1 MRAHALRLL
10 AISTAG
16 MTLLTANVAAR
27 HELDDGQPP
36 VVSVSSVAPGGAA
49 DLAGVRTGDR
59 ILSWG
64 EASIETEEE
73 LQELLRSY
81 RPGDRVDLTLEREG
95 ERLELPLVFG
105 ERDNGEVSLGISLV
119 MGSAEGAAG
128 RADGLTAEECAFWIE
143 STYGVAEIAAELD
156 LDLKPEVETNRACV
170 DRDTQ
175 RMAEPIPLGWCDN
188 VFKIHCSG
196 LDLLTEIGE
205 ALVERCA
212 SMLSADLEID
222 VSLSPAWSNCA
233 AQKVFDRYSRGGE
246 TTDVTACRQI
256 LVEECGAEIDG

>member
-1 MRAHALRLL
+1 MCAHALRLL
-10 AISTAG
+10 AVSTAG
-16 MTLLTANVAAR
+16 MTLLAADVAAR

-36 VVSVSSVAPGGAA
+36 IVSVSSVAPGGAA

-64 EASIETEEE
+64 EESIETEEE
-73 LQELLRSY
+73 LQGLLRSY
-81 RPGDRVDLTLEREG
+81 RPGDRVNLILEREG

-105 ERDNGEVSLGISLV
+105 ERDNGEVSVGISLV
-119 MGSAEGAAG
+119 IGSAEGASG
-128 RADGLTAEECAFWIE
+128 RADGFTAKECAVWIE

-156 LDLKPEVETNRACV
+156 LDLEPEIETNRACV

-175 RMAEPIPLGWCDN
+175 RMAEPIPQGWCDN

-205 ALVERCA
+205 ALVERCVSA
-212 SMLSADLEID
+212 LRADLD
-222 VSLSPAWSNCA
+222 LDASRSPAWNSCA
-233 AQKVFDRYSRGGE
+233 EQKVFDRYSKRGE
-246 TTDVTACRQI
+246 TSDASTCRRI